1 MIDIEIMQDA
11 SEIIH
16 YDSNKLPYAI
26 QERLL
31 SQFTGHKALCH
42 WHPDIECIRIYE
54 GSMNY
59 EINGEQI
66 LLRAGD
72 IIIVN
77 SGQLHYGYANGE
89 EDCKFCV
96 ELLHPNIFKSN
107 LHIYQESVYPIVHSS
122 SISYWLFHWS
132 DADYQQIVSLVDQI
146 FAARMQH
153 EDSVLCLLNGL
164 FHCLWHCIYQHST
177 QELQTAGLQKN
188 PDISL
193 QKQMVTYIHEH
204 YAEDIGLD
212 DIASAGNIS
221 RSKCCKIFQAYLQ
234 QSPVSFL
241 NDYRME
247 ISCNLLSNTS
257 YSITEIALACGFNHL
272 SYFSKSFLKKYG
284 CTPNQ
289 YRQKRSRHTEK
300 VVCRP
305 FCSNTLQLKDK
316 ENKHIDNKYRD
327 QTTDRPSHISK
338 ERRHFNIIFLSNRAH
353 HKVWRITNI
362 RIGAHEYCTT
372 GNRHQ
377 EYLRYLSDCR

>member
-132 DADYQQIVSLVDQI
+132 DADNFDQL
-146 FAARMQH
+146 
-153 EDSVLCLLNGL
+153 SVCRNQCCLSG
-164 FHCLWHCIYQHST
+164 
-177 QELQTAGLQKN
+177 
-188 PDISL
+188 
-193 QKQMVTYIHEH
+193 
-204 YAEDIGLD
+204 
-212 DIASAGNIS
+212 
-221 RSKCCKIFQAYLQ
+221 
-234 QSPVSFL
+234 
-241 NDYRME
+241 
-247 ISCNLLSNTS
+247 
-257 YSITEIALACGFNHL
+257 HL
-272 SYFSKSFLKKYG
+272 SGIGWWHGIACYFAFETAYYYPAAGWNFFHVCQKWSRRSFTDLVG
-284 CTPNQ
+284 ISDHGN
-289 YRQKRSRHTEK
+289 SFMF
-300 VVCRP
+300 CRICI
-305 FCSNTLQLKDK
+305 FK
-316 ENKHIDNKYRD
+316 ENQKK
-327 QTTDRPSHISK
+327 
-338 ERRHFNIIFLSNRAH
+338 
-353 HKVWRITNI
+353 
-362 RIGAHEYCTT
+362 
-372 GNRHQ
+372 
-377 EYLRYLSDCR
+377 

>member
-122 SISYWLFHWS
+122 NISYWLFHWS

-272 SYFSKSFLKKYG
+272 SYSSKSFLRKYG

-289 YRQKRSRHTEK
+289 YRKREAG
-300 VVCRP
+300 
-305 FCSNTLQLKDK
+305 TLKK
-316 ENKHIDNKYRD
+316 
-327 QTTDRPSHISK
+327 
-338 ERRHFNIIFLSNRAH
+338 
-353 HKVWRITNI
+353 
-362 RIGAHEYCTT
+362 
-372 GNRHQ
+372 
-377 EYLRYLSDCR
+377 

>member
-132 DADYQQIVSLVDQI
+132 DADNFDQLSLCGNQ
-146 FAARMQH
+146 
-153 EDSVLCLLNGL
+153 CG
-164 FHCLWHCIYQHST
+164 
-177 QELQTAGLQKN
+177 
-188 PDISL
+188 IS
-193 QKQMVTYIHEH
+193 
-204 YAEDIGLD
+204 
-212 DIASAGNIS
+212 GN
-221 RSKCCKIFQAYLQ
+221 L
-234 QSPVSFL
+234 P
-241 NDYRME
+241 
-247 ISCNLLSNTS
+247 
-257 YSITEIALACGFNHL
+257 
-272 SYFSKSFLKKYG
+272 
-284 CTPNQ
+284 
-289 YRQKRSRHTEK
+289 
-300 VVCRP
+300 
-305 FCSNTLQLKDK
+305 
-316 ENKHIDNKYRD
+316 
-327 QTTDRPSHISK
+327 
-338 ERRHFNIIFLSNRAH
+338 
-353 HKVWRITNI
+353 
-362 RIGAHEYCTT
+362 GA
-372 GNRHQ
+372 
-377 EYLRYLSDCR
+377 

>member
-122 SISYWLFHWS
+122 SIL
-132 DADYQQIVSLVDQI
+132 ILVVSLERCGLSTDCFI
-146 FAARMQH
+146 GGSDFCCPHAA
-153 EDSVLCLLNGL
+153 
-164 FHCLWHCIYQHST
+164 
-177 QELQTAGLQKN
+177 
-188 PDISL
+188 
-193 QKQMVTYIHEH
+193 
-204 YAEDIGLD
+204 
-212 DIASAGNIS
+212 
-221 RSKCCKIFQAYLQ
+221 
-234 QSPVSFL
+234 
-241 NDYRME
+241 
-247 ISCNLLSNTS
+247 
-257 YSITEIALACGFNHL
+257 
-272 SYFSKSFLKKYG
+272 
-284 CTPNQ
+284 
-289 YRQKRSRHTEK
+289 
-300 VVCRP
+300 
-305 FCSNTLQLKDK
+305 
-316 ENKHIDNKYRD
+316 
-327 QTTDRPSHISK
+327 
-338 ERRHFNIIFLSNRAH
+338 
-353 HKVWRITNI
+353 
-362 RIGAHEYCTT
+362 
-372 GNRHQ
+372 
-377 EYLRYLSDCR
+377 

>member
-177 QELQTAGLQKN
+177 QELQTAGL
-188 PDISL
+188 
-193 QKQMVTYIHEH
+193 
-204 YAEDIGLD
+204 
-212 DIASAGNIS
+212 
-221 RSKCCKIFQAYLQ
+221 
-234 QSPVSFL
+234 
-241 NDYRME
+241 
-247 ISCNLLSNTS
+247 
-257 YSITEIALACGFNHL
+257 
-272 SYFSKSFLKKYG
+272 
-284 CTPNQ
+284 
-289 YRQKRSRHTEK
+289 
-300 VVCRP
+300 
-305 FCSNTLQLKDK
+305 
-316 ENKHIDNKYRD
+316 
-327 QTTDRPSHISK
+327 
-338 ERRHFNIIFLSNRAH
+338 
-353 HKVWRITNI
+353 
-362 RIGAHEYCTT
+362 
-372 GNRHQ
+372 
-377 EYLRYLSDCR
+377 

>member
-122 SISYWLFHWS
+122 NISYWLFHWS
-132 DADYQQIVSLVDQI
+132 DADYLHQLYLCRNQCGISGYLSGAQQWHPVAGDFTAQTVCDYSAVGRHL
-146 FAARMQH
+146 FN
-153 EDSVLCLLNGL
+153 LC
-164 FHCLWHCIYQHST
+164 
-177 QELQTAGLQKN
+177 EK
-188 PDISL
+188 
-193 QKQMVTYIHEH
+193 
-204 YAEDIGLD
+204 
-212 DIASAGNIS
+212 
-221 RSKCCKIFQAYLQ
+221 RSGRCFAYLVG
-234 QSPVSFL
+234 VSDHRARRLPGGIWIF
-241 NDYRME
+241 E
-247 ISCNLLSNTS
+247 
-257 YSITEIALACGFNHL
+257 E
-272 SYFSKSFLKKYG
+272 
-284 CTPNQ
+284 NQ
-289 YRQKRSRHTEK
+289 NE
-300 VVCRP
+300 
-305 FCSNTLQLKDK
+305 
-316 ENKHIDNKYRD
+316 
-327 QTTDRPSHISK
+327 
-338 ERRHFNIIFLSNRAH
+338 
-353 HKVWRITNI
+353 
-362 RIGAHEYCTT
+362 
-372 GNRHQ
+372 
-377 EYLRYLSDCR
+377 